1 MDFLINYILKVNLL
15 LVFFWLFYR
24 VFLRKET
31 FYTPLRWYFVAGI
44 LLSLIF
50 PLINYTQTVIIEQKI
65 TPSQFEVTDNF
76 LPIEPQVLEASNP
89 IDWQS
94 ILLFMVLIISALC
107 LFRSVFQMVRLVTHI
122 KRLPNFDQD
131 KKVKIATNS
140 TQIYSFFRWIVIPEN
155 KLSSTELSILLA
167 HENIH
172 LNQKHTLDLVL
183 IEMIS
188 ALFWFNPLIK
198 FLQKDINTNLE
209 YIVDQQMIIDF
220 EPVSYQKTLL
230 NVQNNCDTNIINS
243 FNTSELKNRI
253 IQLNKQKSNPMKKM
267 KFLLT
272 APALVAFFAFFQV
285 ETVAQVQTTT
295 ETPDEYAQ
303 PETTTFELNLAK
315 ITQDRQVFDEVCK
328 RYDIVIDDVLQT
340 KEQLANFDHTTI
352 TNFYPELVNGEIKK
366 VYMSTQAIDYAI
378 NTKNVSDEFTVR
390 PTTVDTSDTKRV
402 EKIAK
407 MVEAD
412 DFKEL
417 MVYDRYGKPMYRTKS
432 KQANVKKA
440 LNELDNGVYYY
451 VLDTDIENFAGYVYI
466 GENNTSISTSTITK
480 DKTIIHNPAAG
491 IDISNGDNQLILFDG
506 EQVSYAEFKK
516 VDPNTIA
523 KIILLNPGE
532 LSEPY
537 GEKGKNG
544 VILATTK
551 LDTGVSAQNELDE
564 RRQKA
569 KEQRK
574 KAVEKLMN
582 DRESKNNTSNT
593 LREERLNKHIKEIE
607 QHKKEEEKKRQKAMQ
622 KNQKDAYAENF
633 DTVETLFNDLKS
645 LKEEVEDD
653 NFTITHMSA
662 KISDPETGMEIE
674 MSENY

>member
-1 MDFLINYILKVNLL
+1 MDNWIDYILKANFL

-65 TPSQFEVTDNF
+65 TPTQLELTDEFVPIPSQVNEYTNT
-76 LPIEPQVLEASNP
+76 

-94 ILLFMVLIISALC
+94 VLLYIILIISVLC
-107 LFRSVFQMVRLVTHI
+107 LLKSVFQVIRLVTHI
-122 KRLPNFDQD
+122 KSLPSFDD
-131 KKVKIATNS
+131 NNKIKIATNS
-140 TQIYSFFRWIVIPEN
+140 TQVYSFFRWIVIPKN
-155 KLSSTELSILLA
+155 KLSSTELPVLLA

-172 LNQKHTLDLVL
+172 LQQKHTLDLIL
-183 IEMIS
+183 IEVVS

-209 YIVDQQMIIDF
+209 YIVDQQMIVDF
-220 EPVSYQKTLL
+220 EPISYQISLL
-230 NVQNNCDTNIINS
+230 SVQNTSDKKFINS

-253 IQLNKQKSNPMKKM
+253 NQLNTQKSNPMKKM

-285 ETVAQVQTTT
+285 ETVAQIQTITEEAPVQTK
-295 ETPDEYAQ
+295 
-303 PETTTFELNLAK
+303 PETTVFDFSAAK
-315 ITQDRQVFDEVCK
+315 IKQDRQVFDEVCK

-340 KEQLANFDHTTI
+340 KEQLVNFDHTTI
-352 TNFYPELVNGEIKK
+352 NYLYPVFVNGEIKK
-366 VYMSTQAIDYAI
+366 VIMSTQNIEYQIQVDTVI
-378 NTKNVSDEFTVR
+378 EKSTKKS
-390 PTTVDTSDTKRV
+390 TTVDTSDTKRV
-402 EKIAK
+402 EKIVK
-407 MVEAD
+407 MVQAD
-412 DFKEL
+412 GFKEL
-417 MVYDRYGKPMYRTKS
+417 MVYDRHGKPMYRTKS

-440 LNELDNGVYYY
+440 LNELDSGVYYY
-451 VLDTDIENFAGYVYI
+451 IVDTDLENFAGYVYI
-466 GENNTSISTSTITK
+466 GENNTSMSTSTITK

-532 LSEPY
+532 LVEPY

-544 VILATTK
+544 VVLVTTK
-551 LDTGVSAQNELDE
+551 AKNSITYQSDMEKN
-564 RRQKA
+564 RQKEIKKLEQYKREA
-569 KEQRK
+569 AEKRKEMVQ
-574 KAVEKLMN
+574 
-582 DRESKNNTSNT
+582 
-593 LREERLNKHIKEIE
+593 NK
-607 QHKKEEEKKRQKAMQ
+607 
-622 KNQKDAYAENF
+622 QKDSYAENF
-633 DTVETLFNDLKS
+633 DTVEALFNDLQSIK
-645 LKEEVEDD
+645 KDVEDD
-653 NFTITHMSA
+653 NTTITHISA
-662 KISDPETGMEIE
+662 KIYDPETGMKIE